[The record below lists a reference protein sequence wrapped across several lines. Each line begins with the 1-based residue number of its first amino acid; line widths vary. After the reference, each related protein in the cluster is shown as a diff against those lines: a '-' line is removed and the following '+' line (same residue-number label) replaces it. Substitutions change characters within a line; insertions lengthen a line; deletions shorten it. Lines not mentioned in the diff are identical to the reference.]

1 MCVIVLPVAAV
12 WLGARGGGPMRPL
25 LVKTL
30 AVMLVTWLVLT
41 IVSCGVFVVAV
52 RAGIAPD
59 FDQRIA
65 LSAQHSLVIHSGP
78 QPNCTIIPNCFWPG
92 EQRREFSV
100 YYLTPQGLRSLV
112 WFRLW

>member
-1 MCVIVLPVAAV
+1 
-12 WLGARGGGPMRPL
+12 MRPL

-30 AVMLVTWLVLT
+30 AVVLVTGLVLT
-41 IVSCGVFVVAV
+41 IFGSGVFVVAV

-65 LSAQHSLVIHSGP
+65 LSAQHSLVIHNGP